1 MECPEFPQ
9 IADLKKRAFLA
20 AFAEAGSIRAA
31 ARAAGVSERTPWN
44 WLHRDDSEAG
54 RVFQAAFDDA
64 KRLAGNALEAEAR
77 RRATEGVR
85 RLRFYRGE
93 PIIDPE
99 TGRPYFEHEYSDV
112 LLIFLL
118 KGAMPEKYRER
129 FQHEHRGLAESSR
142 VRVIEDDDWY
152 GNSDRIA
159 ATLSGDS
166 DEKKGGNY
174 EP

>member
-20 AFAEAGSIRAA
+20 AFAEAGSIRIA
-31 ARAAGVSERTPWN
+31 ARVAGISERTPWN
-44 WLHRDDSEAG
+44 WAHDDSEAG
-54 RVFQAAFDDA
+54 RVYRAALEDA
-64 KRLAGNALEAEAR
+64 KRIAGDSLEAEAR
-77 RRATEGVR
+77 RRAVEGVR
-85 RLRFYRGE
+85 RLKFYKGE

-99 TGRPYFEHEYSDV
+99 TKEPYFEHEYSDV

-129 FQHEHRGLAESSR
+129 FQHEHRGLVESSR

-152 GNSDRIA
+152 GNADQIRA
-159 ATLSGDS
+159 AQA
-166 DEKKGGNY
+166 GGNGDGGRNY
-174 EP
+174 GPS